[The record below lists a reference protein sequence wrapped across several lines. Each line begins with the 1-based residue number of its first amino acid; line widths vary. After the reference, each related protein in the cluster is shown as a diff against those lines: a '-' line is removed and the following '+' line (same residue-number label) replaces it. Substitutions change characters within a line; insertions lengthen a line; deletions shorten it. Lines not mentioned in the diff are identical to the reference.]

1 MLSNMKKRY
10 SHLIRP
16 LQIILDVLIINII
29 IYFIYDKEYL
39 NFSFISYITIFWLIT
54 SYFFGFYK
62 VYRYT
67 SFLRVFHLLAKQ
79 FLIFVLG
86 YFAYFGIFREGYIV
100 NNQFLIL
107 TSITLSIS
115 FVKFLGFIILK
126 KYRSFGN
133 NYRTAIVLGYDD
145 SSKNI
150 IKLFKSKSNLG
161 YKYLGF
167 FSNKEHKN
175 NEYLGKLDAFFEFT
189 EQNTVD
195 EIYCSLTTLT
205 KQEIK
210 KISKFA
216 LDRNIFLKLIP
227 NSAELYSKNQ
237 SIEYYDDTL
246 MILNIH
252 KLPFEFSENF
262 YIKRVFDIFFSL
274 FVCLF
279 ILSWLIP
286 ILWVLVKL
294 ESKGPLIFKQKR
306 EGINCE
312 KFVCYKFR
320 SMKINEI
327 ADQVHTTK
335 NDGRVTKMGAFLRKT
350 SMDELPQF
358 FNVLL
363 GDMSVVGPRPHL
375 ESLSL
380 EYQKDVDDYLKRHI
394 VRPGITG
401 LAQTSGCRGEIRK
414 RSDIKNRVRFDIF
427 YIENWSFL
435 LDIKIIIKTVSNV
448 FKGEEK
454 AY

>member
-1 MLSNMKKRY
+1 LEKRY

-16 LQIILDVLIINII
+16 LQITLDVLILNLII
-29 IYFIYDKEYL
+29 CFIYDKEYL
-39 NFSFISYITIFWLIT
+39 NFSFISYISVFWLIT

-62 VYRYT
+62 VYRYS
-67 SFLRVFHLLAKQ
+67 SFLTIFHLLAKQ
-79 FLIFVLG
+79 FLLFLLG
-86 YFAYFGIFREGYIV
+86 YFAYFGIFREGYVV
-100 NNQFLIL
+100 NNQLLIL

-115 FVKFLGFIILK
+115 FVKFFWFITLK

-167 FSNKEHKN
+167 FSDKIYKNK
-175 NEYLGKLDAFFEFT
+175 EYLGNLESVFEYVK
-189 EQNTVD
+189 QNTVD
-195 EIYCSLTTLT
+195 EIYCSLTVLSNE
-205 KQEIK
+205 QIK
-210 KISKFA
+210 KINKFA
-216 LDRNIFLKLIP
+216 LDRDIFLKLIP
-227 NSAELYSKNQ
+227 NSSELYSKNQ
-237 SIEYYDDTL
+237 SIEYYDDSL
-246 MILNIH
+246 MVLNVN
-252 KLPFEFSENF
+252 KLPFDFTENF
-262 YIKRVFDIFFSL
+262 YLKRIFDILFSI

-286 ILWVLVKL
+286 ILWVIVKL
-294 ESKGPLIFKQKR
+294 ESKGPLVFKQGR
-306 EGINCE
+306 EGLNGKE
-312 KFVCYKFR
+312 FTCYKFR
-320 SMKINEI
+320 SMRMNKQSSKIH
-327 ADQVHTTK
+327 ASK
-335 NDGRVTKMGAFLRKT
+335 NDIRVTKVGAFLRKT

-380 EYQKDVDDYLKRHI
+380 EYQKDVDDYLRRHI

-435 LDIKIIIKTVSNV
+435 LDIKIIIKTVLNV